1 LNLIGGDVVEVAPP
15 YDQTGNTALV
25 GATIMFEILCLVA
38 DRNFG
43 AGRAKPSKPMP
54 GKG

>member
-1 LNLIGGDVVEVAPP
+1 VAPP

-38 DRNFG
+38 DSNFG
-43 AGRAKPSKPMP
+43 AGRPKASKPTS
-54 GKG
+54 G